1 MTTLA
6 IDIETYSEVDLTK
19 STVYRYAED
28 PSFEI
33 LLFGYAYDDEDVTVI
48 DVTKEPIP
56 NGILMDLTNPDVIK
70 QAYNANFER
79 VCLSNYMKRC
89 NLIDGFLPPEQWH
102 CTMVEALSCGLPRSL
117 AEAGSALGLPEDKAK
132 MKEGKALIQY
142 FCKPCK
148 PTKSNGQRT
157 RNLPH
162 HAPDKWLMFQA
173 YNARDVE
180 TEREIRRR
188 VTGGVPDVE
197 WKAYWLDQQ
206 INDRGVLVD
215 HDLVKAAIKISKE
228 HTAALTAEAVALT
241 GLGNVNSVAQ
251 LKAWLGVEGSL
262 DKKAI
267 AAMRAG
273 GNLDLKSD
281 RLLAIRQEMGKTS
294 VSKYEAMERGMC
306 SDHRVRGLFQ
316 FYGANRT
323 GRWAGRQVQVQ
334 NLPQNHISDL
344 DTARSVALSGDRESI
359 QLLYGNV
366 PDALSQLI
374 RTTFIA
380 PVGRTFA
387 VADFSAIEARVLAWM
402 AGEGWR
408 MEVFKDG
415 KDIYCASASQMFRLP
430 VEKHGINGHLRQKG
444 KIAELALG
452 YGGSVGA
459 MKNMGAL
466 EMGLKEEELQPIVD
480 AWRATN
486 PAVTALWW
494 EVDKMVR
501 RAIETPGSLRFI
513 PIATLSSDHTTL
525 VAQTSTHYLHLRLP
539 SGRCLRYWM
548 PELTPDPDCPGREN
562 ITYGGTEAGKWGR
575 VETYGPKLVEN
586 IVQATAR
593 DCLRDAMLRVAEVL
607 PDIVMHVHDEMIVEV
622 PKDGAEEALAYIQE
636 CMGKPLRWA
645 PGLLLR
651 GDGYLTDYYR
661 KD

>member
-1 MTTLA
+1 MILT
-6 IDIETYSEVDLTK
+6 IDLETYSEVDLTK

-33 LLFGYAYDDEDVTVI
+33 LLFGYAYDDEEVTVI
-48 DVTKEPIP
+48 DVTQQPIP
-56 NGILMDLTNPDVIK
+56 RGILMDLTNPDVIK

-79 VCLSNYMKRC
+79 VCLSNYMRRR
-89 NLIDGFLPPEQWH
+89 NLLDGFLPPEQWH

-117 AEAGSALGLPEDKAK
+117 AEAGAALELPEDKAK

-148 PTKSNGQRT
+148 PTKANGQRT
-157 RNLPH
+157 RNLPC
-162 HAPDKWLMFQA
+162 HAPDKWLVFQA

-180 TEREIRRR
+180 TERTIRKM
-188 VTGGVPDVE
+188 VTGGVSDAE
-197 WKAYWLDQQ
+197 WQAYWLDQR

-215 HDLVKAAIKISKE
+215 DRLVRSAIQISKE
-228 HTAALTAEAVALT
+228 HTAALTDEAVRLT
-241 GLGNVNSVAQ
+241 GLDNVNSVAQ
-251 LKAWLGVEGSL
+251 LKSWLGVEGSL

-267 AAMRAG
+267 AAMRASG
-273 GNLDLKSD
+273 SLDLKSD

-294 VSKYEAMERGMC
+294 ISKYEAMERGMC

-334 NLPQNHISDL
+334 NLPQNHIADL
-344 DTARSVALSGDRESI
+344 DTAREIALSGDRESI

-366 PDALSQLI
+366 PDVLSQLI
-374 RTTFIA
+374 RTAFIA
-380 PVGRTFA
+380 PDGRTFA
-387 VADFSAIEARVLAWM
+387 VADFSAIEARVLAWL

-408 MEVFKDG
+408 MEVFANG
-415 KDIYCASASQMFRLP
+415 KDIYCASASQMFHVP
-430 VEKHGINGHLRQKG
+430 VEKHGVNGHLRQKG

-486 PAVTALWW
+486 PAVTAFWW

-501 RAIETPGSLRFI
+501 RAIETPGRLCWM
-513 PIATLSSDHTTL
+513 PVATLSSNYAKL
-525 VAQTSTHYLHLRLP
+525 MAQTSTRYLHLRLP
-539 SGRCLRYWM
+539 SGRVLRYWR
-548 PELTPDPDCPGREN
+548 PELTPDPNRPGREN

-593 DCLRDAMLRVAEVL
+593 DCLRDAMMRVAEVF

-622 PKDGAEEALAYIQE
+622 PKDGAEKALEYMQE